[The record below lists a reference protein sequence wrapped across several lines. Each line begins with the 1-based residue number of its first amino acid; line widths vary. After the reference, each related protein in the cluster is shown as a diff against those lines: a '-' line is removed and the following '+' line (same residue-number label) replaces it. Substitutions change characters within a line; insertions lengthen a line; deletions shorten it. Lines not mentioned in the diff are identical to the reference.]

1 MFKRIKD
8 FLNQVYLEMKK
19 VSWPS
24 YNELRGS
31 TYLIIVFFSFICS
44 FFVWDWLVNSKIYES
59 VDMNWYSLRVMS
71 GKENKV
77 KDTIFRELDFEKD
90 LKANVEEILIPTENI
105 VDIKN
110 GKKTVKEKSLLPGYI
125 LVKMIMNNETKF
137 FIESVDGVMSFVGP
151 KGSPQPVTEFEMS
164 RYLVSSD
171 GDKLSAEDIDDIPFK
186 VGDSVKVID
195 GPFKEFNGLVQEIN
209 DRNRIKV
216 NVNIFGRPTP
226 IELSVNQILSES

>member
-1 MFKRIKD
+1 
-8 FLNQVYLEMKK
+8 
-19 VSWPS
+19 
-24 YNELRGS
+24 
-31 TYLIIVFFSFICS
+31 
-44 FFVWDWLVNSKIYES
+44 
-59 VDMNWYSLRVMS
+59 MNWYSLRVMS

-77 KDTIFRELDFEKD
+77 KDTIFRELDFQKD
-90 LKANVEEILIPTENI
+90 LKTNVEEILIPTENI

-125 LVKMIMNNETKF
+125 LVKMAMSNEIKF
-137 FIESVDGVMSFVGP
+137 FIENVDGVMSFVGP
-151 KGSPQPVTEFEMS
+151 KGSPQPVTEAEMS
-164 RYLVSSD
+164 RYLVSADSD
-171 GDKLSAEDIDDIPFK
+171 EFSSEEIDEIPFK

-195 GPFKEFNGLVQEIN
+195 GPFKEFNGLVQEVN

>member
-1 MFKRIKD
+1 
-8 FLNQVYLEMKK
+8 
-19 VSWPS
+19 
-24 YNELRGS
+24 
-31 TYLIIVFFSFICS
+31 
-44 FFVWDWLVNSKIYES
+44 
-59 VDMNWYSLRVMS
+59 MNWYSLRVMS

-77 KDTIFRELDFEKD
+77 KDTIFRELDFKND

-125 LVKMIMNNETKF
+125 LVKMTMNNETKF

-151 KGSPQPVTEFEMS
+151 KGSPQPVTEVEMS

-171 GDKLSAEDIDDIPFK
+171 GDDISSEDFEDIPFK

-195 GPFKEFNGLVQEIN
+195 GPFKEFNGLVQEVN

>member
-1 MFKRIKD
+1 
-8 FLNQVYLEMKK
+8 
-19 VSWPS
+19 
-24 YNELRGS
+24 
-31 TYLIIVFFSFICS
+31 
-44 FFVWDWLVNSKIYES
+44 
-59 VDMNWYSLRVMS
+59 
-71 GKENKV
+71 
-77 KDTIFRELDFEKD
+77 
-90 LKANVEEILIPTENI
+90 
-105 VDIKN
+105 
-110 GKKTVKEKSLLPGYI
+110 
-125 LVKMIMNNETKF
+125 
-137 FIESVDGVMSFVGP
+137 MSFVGP

-171 GDKLSAEDIDDIPFK
+171 GDELSAEDIDDIPFK

>member
-1 MFKRIKD
+1 
-8 FLNQVYLEMKK
+8 
-19 VSWPS
+19 
-24 YNELRGS
+24 
-31 TYLIIVFFSFICS
+31 
-44 FFVWDWLVNSKIYES
+44 
-59 VDMNWYSLRVMS
+59 MNWYSLRVIS

-151 KGSPQPVTEFEMS
+151 KGSPQPVTEVEMS

-171 GDKLSAEDIDDIPFK
+171 GDELSTEDIDDIPFK

-195 GPFKEFNGLVQEIN
+195 GPFNGFDGTIEKIN
-209 DRNRIKV
+209 EEKRKLEV
-216 NVNIFGRPTP
+216 MVKIFGRKTP
-226 IELSVNQILSES
+226 LELSYMQVEKL